1 MLSVAVIT
9 VLSYLVGSIPASL
22 WISRHFFHIDIR
34 EYGSGNVGATN
45 AFRILGWKAGM
56 LTTLVDAGK
65 GILAAGVIASIRLD
79 GLPSGFGAWEVE
91 MIVRLLAGVAAVAGH
106 MYPLYAGFRGGKGVN
121 TAAGALAAITPLTIV
136 IVAIVFV
143 AVLLQS
149 RYVSLASISAALSFP
164 SVVAIRKFVFHV
176 DAMDM
181 SLLIFGGFLALLIL
195 YAHRG
200 NIKRLLDGS
209 EKRILSFK
217 PHGGRLKGNT

>member
-9 VLSYLVGSIPASL
+9 ILSYLIGSVPASL
-22 WISRHFFHIDIR
+22 WISKHFFKVDIR
-34 EYGSGNVGATN
+34 DYGSGNVGATN
-45 AFRILGWKAGM
+45 AFRVLGWKAGL

-65 GILAAGVIASIRLD
+65 GVLAVGVIASIRID

-91 MIVRLLAGVAAVAGH
+91 MIVRLIAAVAAVVGH

-121 TAAGALAAITPLTIV
+121 TAAGALAAITPLTIL
-136 IVAIVFV
+136 IVAGVFIL
-143 AVLLQS
+143 VLLQS
-149 RYVSLASISAALSFP
+149 RYVSLASILAALSFP

-181 SLLIFGGFLALLIL
+181 SLLIFGGALALAII
-195 YAHRG
+195 YAHRA
-200 NIKRLLDGS
+200 NIKRLLDGT

-217 PHGGRLKGNT
+217 PHGSRLNP

>member
-1 MLSVAVIT
+1 MLSVIVIT
-9 VLSYLVGSIPASL
+9 ILSYLIGSVPASL
-22 WISRHFFHIDIR
+22 WISKHFFKVDIR
-34 EYGSGNVGATN
+34 DYGSGNVGATN
-45 AFRILGWKAGM
+45 AFRVLGWKAGL

-65 GILAAGVIASIRLD
+65 GVLAVGVIGSIRID
-79 GLPSGFGAWEVE
+79 DLPSGFGAWEVE
-91 MIVRLLAGVAAVAGH
+91 MIVRLIAAVAAVVGH
-106 MYPLYAGFRGGKGVN
+106 MFPLYAGFRGGKGVN

-143 AVLLQS
+143 LVLLQS

-181 SLLIFGGFLALLIL
+181 SLLIFGGALALAIV
-195 YAHRG
+195 YAHRA
-200 NIKRLLDGS
+200 NIRRLLNGT

-217 PHGGRLKGNT
+217 PHGSRLNQ